1 MKRIVYSLLVA
12 AVSVVGANAQE
23 ESSHFAF
30 HIGAGFTL
38 GVGRTGTFPDTGWNT
53 SLGFGYNFNSY
64 VGAMINVNDS
74 TLGINSTTLS
84 TIGVPGGNI
93 NMLTA
98 TLDPVIHLTP
108 RSHFDL
114 YVTGGGGMFRRYQDF
129 SAPTVDAV
137 YGFNHFF
144 GFYPATEILSSYS
157 VIKPGVDVGVGVALG
172 TKWHGKFYAEAKYDH
187 MYNGF
192 QRTDFV
198 PVTFGFRW

>member
-1 MKRIVYSLLVA
+1 MKRTIYSALIALS
-12 AVSVVGANAQE
+12 SVVCMNAQE
-23 ESSHFAF
+23 EVSHFTFQA
-30 HIGAGFTL
+30 GAGFTQ
-38 GVGRTGTFPDTGWNT
+38 GVGRTGTYTDTGWNT

-64 VGAMINVNDS
+64 VGALINLNDS
-74 TLGINSTTLS
+74 QLGINSATLS
-84 TIGVPGGNI
+84 NIGEPGGGI

-108 RSHFDL
+108 HSHFDL

-129 SAPTVDAV
+129 SAPALVPV
-137 YGFNHFF
+137 SGFNHFF

-172 TKWHGKFYAEAKYDH
+172 TKWHGKFYAEAKYDK
-187 MYNGF
+187 MYNGL
-192 QRTDFV
+192 QHTDFL